1 MILKFDK
8 LHGLGNDFVFIN
20 RKLLPLNFHFTKEQY
35 SFFSNRKFGIGCD
48 LIVIYEYKD
57 RNIWASFINRDGSS
71 AEICGNACRCLGL
84 LLKKITN
91 LNNFI
96 LYTDISS
103 YEIIINHDNIS
114 VNMGIPTLSYKNI
127 GINNPL
133 VNLNNILSFLCLTNK
148 EKEEIIDGYVIGLGN
163 PHLILFLKQNLDIN
177 FMENLG
183 RKLEN
188 CSIFSN
194 RINVSFAKIINSK
207 EIDLTVFERGV
218 GITMAC
224 GSGACAT
231 AFAAFKLGKVAS
243 ELTIHQKGGSLNII
257 INNDSSITQQGQAKY
272 VFYGEI
278 ELCQ

>member
-8 LHGLGNDFVFIN
+8 LHGLGNDFVFVN
-20 RKLLPLNFHFTKEQY
+20 RKLLPLNFHLTKEHY
-35 SFFSNRKFGIGCD
+35 SFLSDRKFGIGCD

-57 RNIWASFINRDGSS
+57 RDIRASFINRDGSS

-96 LYTDISS
+96 LHTNISN
-103 YEIIINHDNIS
+103 YEIAVNQDNIS
-114 VNMGIPTLSYKNI
+114 VNMGKPSLLYKDI
-127 GINNPL
+127 GINDSS
-133 VNLNNILSFLCLTNK
+133 VDLNNILSFLCLTNK
-148 EKEEIIDGYVIGLGN
+148 EKEEITDGYVLGLGN
-163 PHLILFLKQNLDIN
+163 PHLILFLKRNLNIN
-177 FMENLG
+177 FIENLG
-183 RKLEN
+183 KKLEN
-188 CSIFSN
+188 YSLFSN
-194 RINVSFAKIINSK
+194 RINVSFARVINSK
-207 EIDLTVFERGV
+207 EINLIVFERGV

-231 AFAAFKLGKVAS
+231 AFAAFKLGKVSS
-243 ELTIHQKGGSLNII
+243 ELIVHQKGGSLNII
-257 INNDSSITQQGQAKY
+257 INDDSTITQQGQAKY